1 VKEHRREVDDRR
13 NQEEKRSQI
22 EELQGTPNQQTG
34 RREDRHNTEHSKS
47 NDLIAWWEQPCQL
60 YIQTI

>member
-22 EELQGTPNQQTG
+22 EELQGTPSQQTG

-47 NDLIAWWEQPCQL
+47 K
-60 YIQTI
+60 